1 MHKRNK
7 IIYWVLTLLM
17 FIPGF
22 AGAAVEL
29 FTNGPESIVK
39 IMIALGY
46 PLYLMKILGFAK
58 LLGSVAILWG
68 KFPKL
73 KEWAYAGFAFDYLGA
88 TASHVLAADAPAAIF
103 PFLFF
108 IVMMFTYHLWYQTKA
123 TPLPSAS

>member
-1 MHKRNK
+1 MHKRSK
-7 IIYWVLTLLM
+7 IIYWTLTVLM

-29 FTNGPESIVK
+29 FTSGPESIVK

-68 KFPKL
+68 RFPKL

-88 TASHVLAADAPAAIF
+88 TASHVLAADAPAAVF
-103 PFLFF
+103 PFLFL
-108 IVMMFTYHLWYQTKA
+108 IVMMITYYLWYKTKA
-123 TPLPSAS
+123 TALPSAY

>member
-1 MHKRNK
+1 MHKRSK
-7 IIYWVLTLLM
+7 IIYWILTLLM

-46 PLYLMKILGFAK
+46 PVYLMKILGFAK
-58 LLGSVAILWG
+58 LLGSVAILGG

-73 KEWAYAGFAFDYLGA
+73 PSPHLRRKRSGNDRDCFGSCLQVFNEYI
-88 TASHVLAADAPAAIF
+88 IF
-103 PFLFF
+103 CSLV
-108 IVMMFTYHLWYQTKA
+108 IDRKNRINK
-123 TPLPSAS
+123 